1 MNKETTKL
9 THNEIDEL
17 LETVDK
23 ELFKDIK
30 WKFVTEEE
38 MDVLLRTL

>member
-1 MNKETTKL
+1 MKNTTKL

-23 ELFKDIK
+23 ELFKEIN

-38 MDVLLRTL
+38 MDILLNTL